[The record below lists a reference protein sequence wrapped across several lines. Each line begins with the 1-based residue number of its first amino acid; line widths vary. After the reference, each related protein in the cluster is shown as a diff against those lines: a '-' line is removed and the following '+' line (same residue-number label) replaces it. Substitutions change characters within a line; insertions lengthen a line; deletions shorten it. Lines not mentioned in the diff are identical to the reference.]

1 MDGVTFTG
9 WRASSVSDH
18 FAGHCWRVVRTLLD
32 ELKPKAAGGV
42 DFLSVNGA
50 PMLTDINFSRFNG
63 CHFPKLFLELYAPN
77 SKAYIWSLSKPSPA
91 LSHINIETWYR
102 ILKEAGLGWVPQHG
116 DTSPHG
122 VFPVVFL
129 SALRVTCIAV
139 ADNDSDADQLH
150 LAADALWASA
160 HNVPETDA
168 DSDIPPEV
176 FEKVHLRHEISE
188 LTANLE
194 DITEEVVE
202 LRAQNLEMAH
212 ELQAPPFAS
221 TPDSRLPVVLNSDFA
236 RVAVGDVLAATTE
249 QTPTEVVIQ
258 VAGMLSAAAEVTDT
272 HSMLG
277 SQQIEA
283 ISQAAEVL
291 TQTVQANA
299 AGMVELEMHFES
311 DSNDPKEHP
320 VRRIIVP
327 SEEHLKYR
335 YMPTYLPKAPRPNQT
350 FEGPADEDII
360 FMNAQNL
367 EYYARTLERPVAT
380 IWGLT
385 STTELTYSSKRL
397 IEEAFKLNIVLKML
411 AADQFE
417 LVVSNTVVDGL
428 MYQGGL
434 IPLPDAV
441 ICRFGATIDYGALAL
456 LRQLELLD
464 VEVLNGVDSIEISR
478 DKMYTHQVLSHFG
491 IPIPKSVLGKLP
503 DLSQCD
509 GKLLNEQHLSYPMI
523 VKCLSGSMGDA
534 VWKVDSLEDL
544 TRQEAEI
551 RALCGTQPVV
561 FQKFV
566 SSSAGRDLRII
577 VANGK
582 IVSAMM
588 RIASTGFKANFHQG
602 GRVRSV
608 SISPQL
614 AEMAIRTA
622 RLCKLDIAG
631 VDVLMDRDGGY
642 VICEVNSSPGFEG
655 MERASRV
662 NVARELVVAAWD
674 KIQFHRMSARLL
686 VKFKEPKEL
695 MTVPLEA
702 EHLN

>member
-1 MDGVTFTG
+1 M
-9 WRASSVSDH
+9 S
-18 FAGHCWRVVRTLLD
+18 
-32 ELKPKAAGGV
+32 
-42 DFLSVNGA
+42 
-50 PMLTDINFSRFNG
+50 
-63 CHFPKLFLELYAPN
+63 
-77 SKAYIWSLSKPSPA
+77 
-91 LSHINIETWYR
+91 
-102 ILKEAGLGWVPQHG
+102 
-116 DTSPHG
+116 
-122 VFPVVFL
+122 
-129 SALRVTCIAV
+129 
-139 ADNDSDADQLH
+139 
-150 LAADALWASA
+150 
-160 HNVPETDA
+160 
-168 DSDIPPEV
+168 
-176 FEKVHLRHEISE
+176 HEIQAVPAKPPMGAS
-188 LTANLE
+188 TQ
-194 DITEEVVE
+194 
-202 LRAQNLEMAH
+202 RS
-212 ELQAPPFAS
+212 APPFAN
-221 TPDSRLPVVLNSDFA
+221 TTDPGLPVVLNSDLA
-236 RVAVGDVLAATTE
+236 RVAVVDVLATTME

-291 TQTVQANA
+291 TQTVQATT
-299 AGMVELEMHFES
+299 AGMVDLEMRFES
-311 DSNDPKEHP
+311 DNNDPKEHP
-320 VRRIIVP
+320 IRHIIVP
-327 SEEHLKYR
+327 AEEHRKYR

-350 FEGPADEDII
+350 FEGPVDEDIV
-360 FMNAQNL
+360 FMNAQNH
-367 EYYARTLERPVAT
+367 EYYHRTLEKPLAT
-380 IWGLT
+380 IWGLMA

-397 IEEAFKLNIVLKML
+397 SEEAFKLNIAFNMV

-417 LVVSNTVVDGL
+417 LVVSNTVVEGL
-428 MYQGGL
+428 VYQGEFV
-434 IPLPDAV
+434 PLPDAV

-464 VEVLNGVDSIEISR
+464 VVVLNGVDSIEISR

-491 IPIPKSVLGKLP
+491 IPIPKSVLGTLP

-509 GKLLNEQHLSYPMI
+509 GRLLNEQHLSYPMI
-523 VKCLSGSMGDA
+523 IKCLSGSMGDA
-534 VWKVDSLEDL
+534 VWKVDSSEDL
-544 TRQEAEI
+544 ARQEAEI

-561 FQKFV
+561 FQQFV

-608 SISPQL
+608 NISPKL

-631 VDVLMDRDGGY
+631 VDVLMDTDGGY

-662 NVARELVVAAWD
+662 NVAKELVSAAWD

-686 VKFKEPKEL
+686 VKFKEPKDL

-702 EHLN
+702 EHLKE